1 MKAMKFNGGIA
12 GTTVVLVDA
21 TSLGNKKAINKKLNV
36 FKTGSRSTHEIC
48 WLDDR
53 VQVIESSGISIDPLY
68 TEGANSQ
75 IKVKIISFR
84 FLSYF
89 LLDFET
95 YLIVNPALNFL
106 PYFLYKIFFTAFSV
120 LVA

>member
-1 MKAMKFNGGIA
+1 MDTHFSYLNVQFKSYIEGDNDILIEDDIVKAMKFNGGIA

-89 LLDFET
+89 LLDF
-95 YLIVNPALNFL
+95 
-106 PYFLYKIFFTAFSV
+106 
-120 LVA
+120 